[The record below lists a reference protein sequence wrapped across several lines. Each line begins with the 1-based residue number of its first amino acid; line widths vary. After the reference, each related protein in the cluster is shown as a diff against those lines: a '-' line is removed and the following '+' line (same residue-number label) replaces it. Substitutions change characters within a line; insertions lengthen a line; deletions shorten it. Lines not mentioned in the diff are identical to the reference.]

1 MKFFK
6 LSMAT
11 LVAASCFV
19 GTAYAHN
26 GEFCVLAKSAL
37 HKNHNLEAI
46 RRQLEASD
54 ERIVQSNNIN
64 GPKLDL
70 LANLAAYSAAQGSQN
85 IDTNATLG
93 LNYSQTIY
101 DSGFSDA
108 RIGQANSNKQ
118 LINLD
123 LAASSRDTIVGV
135 ARGYVN
141 FIKNIQL
148 LSLSRKNLGNTNEQ
162 LRNIQDK
169 FAASEATQTELS
181 LVKSRVR
188 QAMSDML
195 RAKAQVLIARVKLLT
210 LTNKTPVGSDGGFMK
225 SLLTNIPRSRNAA
238 IEMARANSI
247 EIGQTD
253 IAIDAA
259 QYEIKAQEAGL
270 GANVKVSA
278 SLGFGKIDDDSGV
291 AGRVGLALTLPLYS
305 SGVLESKVRE
315 AKAMLAAARARRAYM
330 TELSKQNVSV
340 AYEVSKSIKQSL
352 AILPQAIREEE
363 AAIASLEQS
372 LARSFISTADVLLAK
387 NSIFQ
392 LRKSLVQLK
401 FERYSGNLE
410 LLNSMGQLQSVA
422 SLHTAGLCK

>member
-1 MKFFK
+1 MKFLK

-19 GTAYAHN
+19 STAQAHN

-37 HKNHNLEAI
+37 HKNHNLQSI
-46 RRQLEASD
+46 RHQLEASG
-54 ERIVQSNNIN
+54 ERIIQSENVN

-70 LANLAAYSAAQGSQN
+70 LANLSAYSARQGSTT
-85 IDTNATLG
+85 IDTNATLA
-93 LNYSQTIY
+93 LSYSQTLY
-101 DSGFSDA
+101 DSGLSEA
-108 RIGQANSNKQ
+108 RVGQANSNKQ
-118 LINLD
+118 LLNLD
-123 LAASSRDTIVGV
+123 LTSSSRDTIVEV

-148 LSLSRKNLGNTNEQ
+148 LSLSRKNLGNINEQ
-162 LRNIQDK
+162 LRNIEDK
-169 FAASEATQTELS
+169 FAASEATQQELS

-210 LTNKTPVGSDGGFMK
+210 LTNKKPVGNDSGFMK
-225 SLLTNIPRSRNAA
+225 SLLTNIPRSRSAA
-238 IEMARANSI
+238 IDMARANSI
-247 EIGQTD
+247 EIDKTG

-259 QYEIKAQEAGL
+259 QFEIQAQEAGL
-270 GANVKVSA
+270 GPNVQLSA
-278 SLGFGKIDDDSGV
+278 SFGVGKIAANTGA

-330 TELSKQNVSV
+330 TELSKQNVSS
-340 AYEVSKSIKQSL
+340 AYEIARSIKQSL

-363 AAIASLEQS
+363 AAISSLEQS

-387 NSIFQ
+387 NSLFE
-392 LRKSLVQLK
+392 LRKSLVNLR
-401 FERYSGNLE
+401 FERYFGNLE
-410 LLNSMGQLQSVA
+410 LLNSVGQLQSVA
-422 SLHTAGLCK
+422 SLHTVGLCK